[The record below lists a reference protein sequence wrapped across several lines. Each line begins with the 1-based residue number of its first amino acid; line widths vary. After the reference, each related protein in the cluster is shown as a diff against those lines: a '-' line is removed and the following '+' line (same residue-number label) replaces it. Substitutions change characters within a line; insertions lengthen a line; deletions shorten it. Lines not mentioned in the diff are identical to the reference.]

1 MAEGLLRRSLAQ
13 AGVVATVHSA
23 GLLPGGVGATPDA
36 IATVGDRGVDISD
49 HVSRTID
56 ADMVRDAD
64 VVICMARL
72 HVREACA
79 AHRAPLNRTFTLKE
93 LVRRG
98 EQIAPRGEGEPVA
111 AWLARAGAGR
121 RPADLLGASDAD
133 DVADPVGQPRAVYED
148 TADELE
154 DLIDRLAALLRGY
167 AGDGATYAYPAQRE
181 RET

>member
-1 MAEGLLRRSLAQ
+1 
-13 AGVVATVHSA
+13 
-23 GLLPGGVGATPDA
+23 
-36 IATVGDRGVDISD
+36 
-49 HVSRTID
+49 
-56 ADMVRDAD
+56 
-64 VVICMARL
+64 MARV

-98 EQIAPRGEGEPVA
+98 EEIAPRAAGEPVA

-121 RPADLLGASDAD
+121 RPADLLGASAAD
-133 DVADPVGQPRAVYED
+133 DVADPVGQPRAVYEH

-154 DLIDRLAALLRGY
+154 DLLDRLAVLLRGY
-167 AGDGATYAYPAQRE
+167 DGDGASFAYPAQRE

>member
-1 MAEGLLRRSLAQ
+1 MAEGLLRRSLAR
-13 AGVVATVHSA
+13 AGVVAMVHSA

-36 IATVGDRGVDISD
+36 VATVGDRGIDISG

-56 ADMVRDAD
+56 DDMVRDAD
-64 VVICMARL
+64 LVVGMARL

-98 EQIAPRGEGEPVA
+98 EEIAPRKEGEPLA

-121 RPADLLGASDAD
+121 RPGDLLGEAAAD
-133 DVADPVGQPRAVYED
+133 DVADPVGRSRAVYED

-154 DLIDRLAALLRGY
+154 DLLDRLAVLLTGD
-167 AGDGATYAYPAQRE
+167 AGDGATYAYPAHGE

>member
-1 MAEGLLRRSLAQ
+1 MAEGLLRRSLAR
-13 AGVVATVHSA
+13 AGVVAMVHSA

-36 IATVGDRGVDISD
+36 VATMADRDSDISR

-56 ADMVRDAD
+56 DEMVRDAD
-64 VVICMARL
+64 LIVGMARL

-79 AHRAPLNRTFTLKE
+79 THRAPLNRTFTLKE

-98 EQIAPRGEGEPVA
+98 EEIAPRAEGEPIA

-121 RPADLLGASDAD
+121 RPGDLLGAADAD
-133 DVADPVGQPRAVYED
+133 DVADPVGRPRAVYEA

-154 DLIDRLAALLRGY
+154 DLIDRLATLLRGD
-167 AGDGATYAYPAQRE
+167 AGGVAVAFPAQAE
-181 RET
+181 GQT